1 LIEGD
6 KDMQGWA
13 GKILDI
19 NLSDNRIESFPLDR
33 EMARN
38 FLGGRGLG
46 VRLIWDLVGP
56 EVEPLSPE
64 NVLVFSTGPITAS
77 SSQTSN
83 RFNVSTK
90 SPLTD
95 TILHSNSGGWWGMQ
109 FKRTGYDA
117 LIVRGKAEK
126 PVLIEITDGE
136 VQIKDAQHLWGKSVF
151 ETTEV
156 LGQNRNK
163 RNVLCIGPAGENQ
176 VRIAAIMND
185 KERALARGGGGA
197 VMGSKNLKAIVVEG
211 KEKNRADDQE
221 QFKFMLYETRK
232 LLKASPLT
240 SQALP
245 EFGTAVVMNVVNEIG
260 ALPTRNFQQSQFEG
274 ADKISGEAITDDIL
288 VKNQACWAC
297 PITCTRISKTASGKE
312 GEGPEFESA
321 WAFGAHCGIDDL
333 DAITEANFLCNDL
346 GLDTISMGNTIGC
359 AMELAESGFIDSDLG
374 FGQAGELLGLIRAT
388 AYREGIGDDLAEGSY
403 RMARKYGAPELSMTV
418 KKLELP
424 AYDPRGM
431 QGQGLVYATS
441 NRGACHETGNMLGPE
456 VLALPRLI
464 DRFATQG
471 KAGIV
476 SVHQDSAA
484 VIDSLVYCKFAN
496 MAVSVEF
503 FARTLTAVT
512 GELFTEEDLM
522 KVGERVW
529 NLERLYNLREGFTAE
544 DDTLPERLLKEPVQ
558 EGPSAGFTA
567 NLSPMLE
574 EYYAFRG
581 WDQNGVPRPDKLQEL
596 SLDFALEVA
605 HD

>member
-1 LIEGD
+1 MTDWFGT
-6 KDMQGWA
+6 
-13 GKILDI
+13 ILDI
-19 NLSDNRIESFPLDR
+19 DLTTKEITSYPVNE
-33 EMARN
+33 EMARQ

-46 VRLIWDLVGP
+46 VRLLWDLVGP
-56 EVEPLSPE
+56 EVDPLAPE
-64 NVLVFSTGPITAS
+64 NVLIFTTGPITAS
-77 SSQTSN
+77 GSQTSN

-90 SPLTD
+90 SPLTNGVM
-95 TILHSNSGGWWGMQ
+95 HSNSGGWWGMQ

-117 LIVRGKAEK
+117 LIVRGKAQT
-126 PVLIEITDGE
+126 PIMIEITPEGVE
-136 VQIKDAQHLWGKSVF
+136 LKDAAHLWGKGVF
-151 ETTEV
+151 ETTEA

-211 KEKNRADDQE
+211 NKKNRSADQE
-221 QFKFMLYETRK
+221 QFKFMLYETGK
-232 LLKASPLT
+232 ILKASPLT

-245 EFGTAVVMNVVNEIG
+245 EFGTAVVMNVINEIG
-260 ALPTRNFQQSQFEG
+260 ALPTRNFQDSQFEE
-274 ADKISGEAITDDIL
+274 ADKISGETITDEIL

-297 PITCTRISKTASGKE
+297 PITCTRITKTKSGKE

-321 WAFGAHCGIDDL
+321 WAFGAQCGIDDL
-333 DAITEANFLCNDL
+333 DAITEANYLCNDL

-359 AMELAESGFIDSDLG
+359 AMELAEKGLMEVALG
-374 FGQAGELLGLIRAT
+374 FGQADKLLGLISDT
-388 AYREGIGDDLAEGSY
+388 AYRRETGAEMAEGSY
-403 RMARKYGAPELSMTV
+403 RMAEKHGAPQLSMSV
-418 KKLELP
+418 KKLEMP

-431 QGQGLVYATS
+431 QGQGLVFATG

-476 SVHQDSAA
+476 SVHQNSAA

-496 MAVSVEF
+496 MAVAEEF
-503 FARTLTAVT
+503 FARTLSAVT
-512 GELFTEEDLM
+512 GEHFSADDLM
-522 KVGERVW
+522 MVGERIW
-529 NLERLYNLREGFTAE
+529 TLERLYNLREGFTKE
-544 DDTLPERLLKEPVQ
+544 DDTLPDRMLKEPVA
-558 EGPSAGFTA
+558 EGPSQGFTVK
-567 NLSPMLE
+567 LDPMLE

-581 WDQNGVPRPDKLQEL
+581 WDQNGVPNPEKLKQL
-596 SLDFALEVA
+596 SLEFAMEA
-605 HD
+605 THD

>member
-1 LIEGD
+1 
-6 KDMQGWA
+6 MQGWA

-19 NLSDNRIESFPLDR
+19 NLSDGSIATVPLDR
-33 EMARN
+33 EMARL

-46 VRLIWDLVGP
+46 ARLLWDMVGP
-56 EVEPLSPE
+56 EVAPLSPE
-64 NVLVFSTGPITAS
+64 NVLIFSTGPITATG
-77 SSQTSN
+77 SQTSN
-83 RFNVSTK
+83 RFNVSAK
-90 SPLTD
+90 SPLTN
-95 TILHSNSGGWWGMQ
+95 TILHANSGGWWGMQ
-109 FKRTGYDA
+109 FKRSGYDV

-126 PVLIEITDGE
+126 PVWIEITAAG
-136 VQIKDAQHLWGKSVF
+136 VLLHDAAHLWGKTVF
-151 ETTEV
+151 ETTEM
-156 LGQNRNK
+156 LGQDRNK
-163 RNVLCIGPAGENQ
+163 RNVLCIGPAGENL

-185 KERALARGGGGA
+185 KERALARGGPGA

-211 KEKNRADDQE
+211 AERNQPEDRDQ
-221 QFKFMLYETRK
+221 FRFLLYETGK

-245 EFGTAVVMNVVNEIG
+245 EFGTAVVLNVVNEIG
-260 ALPTRNFQQSQFEG
+260 ALPTRNFQQSQFEH
-274 ADKISGEAITDDIL
+274 AERISGEAITDTIL
-288 VKNQACWAC
+288 ETNQACWAC

-312 GEGPEFESA
+312 GEGPEFETA
-321 WAFGAHCGIDDL
+321 WAFGAQCGIDDL
-333 DAITEANFLCNDL
+333 DLIAESNFLCNDL

-359 AMELAESGFIDSDLG
+359 AMELAEKGHIKSVLR
-374 FGQAGELLGLIRAT
+374 FGQAERLHALIRET
-388 AYREGIGDDLAEGSY
+388 AYRQGFGDELAEGSY
-403 RMARKYGAPELSMTV
+403 RLAAKYGAPELSMSV

-476 SVHQDSAA
+476 TVHQHSAA

-496 MAVSVEF
+496 MAVAEEF
-503 FARTLTAVT
+503 FARTLSAVT
-512 GELFTEEDLM
+512 GEPFSADDLM
-522 KVGERVW
+522 MVGERVW
-529 NLERLYNLREGFTAE
+529 NLERLYNLREGFTHE
-544 DDTLPERLLKEPVQ
+544 DDTLPERLLNEAVP
-558 EGPSAGFTA
+558 EGSSAGYVS
-567 NLSPMLE
+567 NLAPMLE

-581 WDQNGVPRPDKLQEL
+581 WDARGVPTQTKLREL
-596 SLDFALEVA
+596 SLEFAIEEA

>member
-1 LIEGD
+1 ME
-6 KDMQGWA
+6 GWA

-19 NLSDNRIESFPLDR
+19 NLSDRTIDTMPLDQ
-33 EMARN
+33 EMARL

-46 VRLIWDLVGP
+46 ARLLWDLVGP

-64 NVLVFSTGPITAS
+64 NVLIFTTGPITATA
-77 SSQTSN
+77 SQTSN

-90 SPLTD
+90 SPLTG

-117 LIVRGKAEK
+117 LIVRGKADT
-126 PVLIEITDGE
+126 PAMIEITPDG
-136 VQIKDAQHLWGKSVF
+136 VVLKDADHLWGKGVF
-151 ETTEV
+151 ETTET

-176 VRIAAIMND
+176 VLMAAIMND
-185 KERALARGGGGA
+185 KERALARGGAGA

-211 KEKNRADDQE
+211 KDKNQPADKD
-221 QFKFMLYETRK
+221 QFKFMLYETGK

-245 EFGTAVVMNVVNEIG
+245 EFGTAVVLNVVNEIG
-260 ALPTRNFQQSQFEG
+260 ALPTRNFQQTQFEG
-274 ADKISGEAITDDIL
+274 ADKISGEAITDTIL

-297 PITCTRISKTASGKE
+297 PITCTRITKTKSGKE
-312 GEGPEFESA
+312 GEGPEYESS
-321 WAFGAHCGIDDL
+321 WAFGAQCGVDDL
-333 DAITEANFLCNDL
+333 DTITEANYLCNDM

-359 AMELAESGFIDSDLG
+359 AMELAEKGLIDSDLG
-374 FGQAGELLGLIRAT
+374 FGRADKLLDLVRAT
-388 AYREGIGDDLAEGSY
+388 ATRQGIGDELAEGSY
-403 RMARKYGAPELSMTV
+403 RMAAKFGAPELSMSV
-418 KKLELP
+418 KKLELA

-441 NRGACHETGNMLGPE
+441 SRGACHENGNMLGPE

-476 SVHQDSAA
+476 SVHQNSAA

-496 MAVSVEF
+496 MAVAEEF
-503 FARTLTAVT
+503 FARVLTAVT
-512 GELFTEEDLM
+512 GELFTADDLM
-522 KVGERVW
+522 MVGERVW
-529 NLERLYNLREGFTAE
+529 NLERLYNLREGFTKE
-544 DDTLPERLLKEPVQ
+544 DDTLPDRLLNEPVA
-558 EGPSAGFTA
+558 EGPSEGFVA
-567 NLSPMLE
+567 KLEPMLE

-581 WDQNGVPRPDKLQEL
+581 WDENGVPQPEKLKEL
-596 SLDFALEVA
+596 SLAFAVEAA

>member
-1 LIEGD
+1 
-6 KDMQGWA
+6 MQGWA
-13 GKILDI
+13 GKILDV
-19 NLSDNRIESFPLDR
+19 NLSDGTVETVPLDP
-33 EMARN
+33 EMARL

-46 VRLIWDLVGP
+46 ARLLWDLVGP
-56 EVEPLSPE
+56 EVAPLSPE
-64 NVLVFSTGPITAS
+64 NVLIFTTGPITATA
-77 SSQTSN
+77 SQTSN

-95 TILHSNSGGWWGMQ
+95 TILHANSGGWWGMQ

-117 LIVRGKAEK
+117 MIVRGKAST
-126 PVLIEITDGE
+126 PVMIEITPDD
-136 VQIKDAQHLWGKSVF
+136 VMIKDADHLWGKSVF
-151 ETTEV
+151 ETTAA
-156 LGQNRNK
+156 LGQNNNK

-211 KEKNRADDQE
+211 KEKNKPADQD
-221 QFKFMLYETRK
+221 QFKFMLYETGK

-260 ALPTRNFQQSQFEG
+260 ALPTRNFQQSQFEH
-274 ADKISGEAITDDIL
+274 ADKISGEEITDTIL

-297 PITCTRISKTASGKE
+297 PITCTRITKTKSGKE

-321 WAFGAHCGIDDL
+321 WAFGAQCGIDDL
-333 DAITEANFLCNDL
+333 DTITEANFLCNDL

-359 AMELAESGFIDSDLG
+359 AMELAEKGLLDGDLG
-374 FGQAGELLGLIRAT
+374 FGQADKLLGLIQDT
-388 AYREGIGDDLAEGSY
+388 AYRQGFGDELAEGSY
-403 RMARKYGAPELSMTV
+403 RMAAKHGAPELSMSV
-418 KKLELP
+418 KKLEMP

-431 QGQGLVYATS
+431 QGQGLVFATG

-476 SVHQDSAA
+476 SVHQNSAA

-496 MAVSVEF
+496 MAVAEEF
-503 FARTLTAVT
+503 FARVLTAVT
-512 GELFTEEDLM
+512 GELFTADDLM
-522 KVGERVW
+522 MVGERVW
-529 NLERLYNLREGFTAE
+529 TLERLYNLREGFTKE
-544 DDTLPERLLKEPVQ
+544 DDTLPDRLLNEPVA
-558 EGPSAGFTA
+558 EGPSEGFTA
-567 NLSPMLE
+567 NLPPMLE

-581 WDQNGVPRPDKLQEL
+581 WDKNGVPTEAKLKEL
-596 SLDFALEVA
+596 GLDNLK
-605 HD
+605 

>member
-1 LIEGD
+1 
-6 KDMQGWA
+6 MHGWS

-19 NLSDNRIESFPLDR
+19 DLSSGSVETRPLDM
-33 EMARN
+33 EIARQ

-46 VRLIWDLVGP
+46 ARLLWDLVGP

-64 NVLVFSTGPITAS
+64 NVLIFTTGPITAS
-77 SSQTSN
+77 ASQTSN
-83 RFNVSTK
+83 RFNVSSK
-90 SPLTD
+90 SPLTG
-95 TILHSNSGGWWGMQ
+95 TILHANSGGWWGMQ
-109 FKRTGYDA
+109 FKRTGYDV
-117 LIVRGKAEK
+117 LIVRGRAEK
-126 PVLIEITDGE
+126 PSLIEITPDGVKIE
-136 VQIKDAQHLWGKSVF
+136 DAGHLWGKGVF
-151 ETTEV
+151 ETTEL

-163 RNVLCIGPAGENQ
+163 RNVMCIGPAGENL

-185 KERALARGGGGA
+185 GERALARGGPGA

-211 KEKNRADDQE
+211 KEKNQPADKD
-221 QFKFMLYETRK
+221 QFKFMQYETGK

-245 EFGTAVVMNVVNEIG
+245 EFGTAVVMNVINEIG
-260 ALPTRNFQQSQFEG
+260 ALPTRNFQQSQFEH
-274 ADKISGEAITDDIL
+274 ADKISGEAITEEIL

-321 WAFGAHCGIDDL
+321 WAFGAQCGIDDL
-333 DAITEANFLCNDL
+333 DLITEANFLCNDM

-359 AMELAESGFIDSDLG
+359 AMELAERGLLDSDLR
-374 FGQAGELLGLIRAT
+374 FGQAETLHDLIQDT
-388 AYREGIGDDLAEGSY
+388 AYRQGLGNELAEGSV
-403 RMARKYGAPELSMTV
+403 RLAAKHGAPEIAMAV
-418 KKLELP
+418 KGLELP

-476 SVHQDSAA
+476 SVHQNSAA

-496 MAVSVEF
+496 MAVAEEF

-512 GELFTEEDLM
+512 GIPYTADDLM

-529 NLERLYNLREGFTAE
+529 NLEKLYNLREGFSKE
-544 DDTLPERLLKEPVQ
+544 DDTLPDRLLHDPIA
-558 EGPSAGFTA
+558 EGPSKGFTV
-567 NLSPMLE
+567 NLAPMLE
-574 EYYAFRG
+574 EYYQFRG
-581 WDQNGVPRPDKLQEL
+581 WDENGVPKPEKLQEL
-596 SLDFALEVA
+596 GLKDLA
-605 HD
+605 DGG